1 MARRQRTRMACS
13 PVSRRRDLLKGL
25 AGIGLAAGLP
35 RLTGAVMNV
44 PPATT
49 ATEGSLQAGLI
60 LPVSHAGT
68 WDSAQLSNPRV
79 IRLGATDWRMWYY
92 GRDPDFDPLVRLPTG
107 RIGLAVSTDG
117 RHWQRVTGS
126 ATRGAVMDPAAD
138 PERFDSAHIGVGD
151 VHATANG
158 FEMWYFG
165 GPQNVQQLGEL
176 TFNGFPL
183 RIGHAT
189 SRDGEHWQR
198 QSGPFS
204 GAILNHGA
212 PGETDAFM
220 VGWPQVINLS
230 ADVRRM
236 YYHSVNPV
244 TNKFF
249 ICAAESVDGDDW
261 KKLGVIFGPGEPDAF
276 DVDGPATRHVI
287 RRGDDFLMFYE
298 GFREQR
304 ASIGLARSADG
315 LSWTR
320 VPGAA
325 ARGAIFA
332 PAEAE
337 PGAWDSGAV
346 GTPWLIQAPDG
357 GLLMYY
363 VGAGYRGEEFDDLV
377 EAEASAVH
385 QIGLATCDGEDLT
398 RWTRWQACD

>member
-1 MARRQRTRMACS
+1 MARS
-13 PVSRRRDLLKGL
+13 FVHRRRSLLKGL
-25 AGIGLAAGLP
+25 AGISLAAGWP
-35 RLTGAVMNV
+35 RLTGAAMTDSH
-44 PPATT
+44 ATT
-49 ATEGSLQAGLI
+49 SAGDILQPGLI
-60 LPVSHAGT
+60 LPLGPAGA

-92 GRDPDFDPLVRLPTG
+92 GRDPDFDSLVRLPTG

-117 RHWQRVTGS
+117 RHWQRVAGS
-126 ATRGAVMDPAAD
+126 ATRGAVMDPAPD

-151 VHATANG
+151 VHATADG
-158 FEMWYFG
+158 FDMWYFG

-183 RIGHAT
+183 RIGRAT
-189 SRDGEHWQR
+189 SRDGKHWQR
-198 QSGPFS
+198 QSGLFS
-204 GAILNHGA
+204 GAVLNHGA
-212 PGETDAFM
+212 PGEADAFM
-220 VGWPQVINLS
+220 VGWPQVLQLS
-230 ADVRRM
+230 AEVRRM

-249 ICAAESVDGDDW
+249 ICAAESVNGSDW
-261 KKLGVIFGPGEPDAF
+261 QKLGVIFGPGEPDAF

-287 RRGDDFLMFYE
+287 RRDQEFLMFYE
-298 GFREQR
+298 GFRAQR

-320 VPGAA
+320 VPGPAPG
-325 ARGAIFA
+325 GAVFA
-332 PAEAE
+332 PAESG

-346 GTPWLIQAPDG
+346 GTPWIVPAPEG

-363 VGAGYRGEEFDDLV
+363 VGAGYRGEDFSDLV

-385 QIGLATCDGEDLT
+385 QIGLASCDGEDLT
-398 RWTRWQACD
+398 RWTRWQARD